1 VQLLSDMR
9 RLTEEESNSEIAIL
23 ILGYKWKTSNKF
35 YPKKMKTLR
44 RISDANKKLKSKQA
58 IYPKFKNS
66 NWKWTIITSMNEIIP
81 WHFRWTHF
89 DVPTTYISTK
99 VVGVEQ
105 WRSKRRGRNFLRAV
119 LQTPGLRFEHIN
131 E

>member
-35 YPKKMKTLR
+35 YPKKNEDITPNIRCKQK
-44 RISDANKKLKSKQA
+44 IEKQA
-58 IYPKFKNS
+58 SNIPKFKNS